1 ELLVQLSGTDFLA
14 GLDDDLR
21 LLLVEQSELTVGER
35 GRLLD
40 AGQRHDQ
47 VGIDR
52 NWGAGN
58 WEVLDSSQR
67 VDTVVG
73 FCGNFAI
80 AEQIVLDAML
90 GSCHIAAPV
99 MRRRV
104 GRPWPALLGIRAEV
118 GRGSDRGNAA
128 DHRHLIPSA
137 APLPRKSMRVA
148 GS

>member
-58 WEVLDSSQR
+58 WEVLDSAQR

-73 FCGNFAI
+73 FCGDFAI

-99 MRRRV
+99 MRRHGGGHGV
-104 GRPWPALLGIRAEV
+104 
-118 GRGSDRGNAA
+118 
-128 DHRHLIPSA
+128 RHLEFVRRQGALAILSRSSSA
-137 APLPRKSMRVA
+137 RAATGYYQSKSAV
-148 GS
+148 